1 MSEWKEK
8 ILIEIIASIESGLR
22 PAGGVNTEDGDIPS
36 LGGENIVQT
45 GGVKYESLKLISKE
59 FFDCLK
65 RGKLSENDVLI
76 NKDGANT
83 GKVGIYFPARFKL
96 AAINEHLFLIRGL
109 QNELDQYFLYYT
121 LLSENGQKQIFNQ
134 ITGSA
139 QPGLNSNFIK
149 YFVIDLPPLP
159 QQRKIAH
166 ILSTIDSVIEKTQ
179 AAIDKYKS
187 IKQGMLQDLFT
198 RGIDIKTGK
207 LRPRYEDAPELYKE
221 SKLGWIP
228 NEWDSVEIKN
238 STHSIMSNVDKHIRE
253 NEIEVSL
260 CNYMNVYTNRYLTNQ
275 ISFSTG
281 SVNAA
286 EYSRFLLQLH
296 DVIIT
301 KDSETPD
308 DIAVPSVLFENI
320 QNLIC
325 GYHLCI
331 LRSNDLQHLNGEFLM
346 LQLQLPDINR
356 QFAIRANG
364 STRYGLT
371 IDSIENS
378 FIKIP
383 KEIKEQTEIVLR
395 LRTTDNKLKS
405 EESYLSKLQMLKSGL
420 MSDLLSGK
428 KRVKVDNED
437 LSKAG

>member
-1 MSEWKEK
+1 
-8 ILIEIIASIESGLR
+8 
-22 PAGGVNTEDGDIPS
+22 
-36 LGGENIVQT
+36 
-45 GGVKYESLKLISKE
+45 
-59 FFDCLK
+59 
-65 RGKLSENDVLI
+65 
-76 NKDGANT
+76 
-83 GKVGIYFPARFKL
+83 
-96 AAINEHLFLIRGL
+96 
-109 QNELDQYFLYYT
+109 
-121 LLSENGQKQIFNQ
+121 
-134 ITGSA
+134 
-139 QPGLNSNFIK
+139 
-149 YFVIDLPPLP
+149 
-159 QQRKIAH
+159 
-166 ILSTIDSVIEKTQ
+166 VIEKTQ
-179 AAIDKYKS
+179 SAIDKYKA

-198 RGIDIKTGK
+198 RGIDITTGK

-260 CNYMNVYTNRYLTNQ
+260 CNYMDVYTNRYLTNQ
-275 ISFSTG
+275 ISFSVG

-308 DIAVPSVLFENI
+308 DIAVPSVLIKKI

-331 LRSNDLQHLNGEFLM
+331 LRSNDLKHLNGEFLM
-346 LQLQLPDINR
+346 LQLQLPEINR

-378 FIKIP
+378 YIKIP
-383 KEIKEQTEIVLR
+383 NEIKEQTEIVLR
-395 LRTTDNKLKS
+395 LHTIDNKLKS
-405 EESYLSKLQMLKSGL
+405 EESYLLKLQMLKSGL
-420 MSDLLSGK
+420 MSDLLSGR
-428 KRVKVDNED
+428 KRVKVAAQE
-437 LSKAG
+437 